1 MQIAVCTQ
9 GEGAEVSVVR
19 RSKEQK
25 AHSGERLNMDNQQ
38 LTACPRLVEEE
49 KLRLLNYQSNS
60 IRQIQNLDGTTN
72 RPHLLAPAR
81 RVGAGIRLA
90 EGAQ

>member
-1 MQIAVCTQ
+1 M
-9 GEGAEVSVVR
+9 VR

-60 IRQIQNLDGTTN
+60 IRQIQNLDGTTKHN
-72 RPHLLAPAR
+72 PLASSLVSACGCWHPAGR
-81 RVGAGIRLA
+81 
-90 EGAQ
+90 GAQ

>member
-1 MQIAVCTQ
+1 M
-9 GEGAEVSVVR
+9 EVSVVR

-60 IRQIQNLDGTTN
+60 IRQIQNLDGTQSPQPTSA
-72 RPHLLAPAR
+72 PVAVWVLASGWLE
-81 RVGAGIRLA
+81 VLS
-90 EGAQ
+90 EGVCVL

>member
-1 MQIAVCTQ
+1 M
-9 GEGAEVSVVR
+9 SVVR

-60 IRQIQNLDGTTN
+60 IRQIQNLDGTTK
-72 RPHLLAPAR
+72 PTSAPVAVWVLASGWLE
-81 RVGAGIRLA
+81 VLS
-90 EGAQ
+90 EGVCVL

>member
-1 MQIAVCTQ
+1 M
-9 GEGAEVSVVR
+9 SVVR

-60 IRQIQNLDGTTN
+60 IRQIQNLDGTTK
-72 RPHLLAPAR
+72 PAHKPPRVCR
-81 RVGAGIRLA
+81 RVGAGIRPEVLS
-90 EGAQ
+90 ECVCILRQGCRT

>member
-1 MQIAVCTQ
+1 
-9 GEGAEVSVVR
+9 VVR

-60 IRQIQNLDGTTN
+60 IRQIQNLDGTTK
-72 RPHLLAPAR
+72 PATSPLASAVAWMLASGR
-81 RVGAGIRLA
+81 RRCSVRVYAFCDRA
-90 EGAQ
+90 A

>member
-1 MQIAVCTQ
+1 M
-9 GEGAEVSVVR
+9 VR

-60 IRQIQNLDGTTN
+60 IRQIQNLDGTTKPITHKP
-72 RPHLLAPAR
+72 RSCR
-81 RVGAGIRLA
+81 RVHAGIRL
-90 EGAQ
+90 EVFSEYVGVLRQGCRT